1 MTKQATFRIDKIVG
15 IGTKMATIRAMLRTM
30 NLLRFGSMAL
40 ILVKMVLKS
49 EESSSVGEE
58 R

>member
-1 MTKQATFRIDKIVG
+1 MTKQATFRINKIVG
-15 IGTKMATIRAMLRTM
+15 IGTKNGDDSCYVKDHAFITIWLYGIDIGKNGA
-30 NLLRFGSMAL
+30 
-40 ILVKMVLKS
+40 KS